1 MVNTEDSYRRQL
13 AIWNG
18 SSNMR
23 TVPQG
28 NIYEQIH

>member
-1 MVNTEDSYRRQL
+1 MVKTEDGYRRQL
-13 AIWNG
+13 GIWNG

-28 NIYEQIH
+28 KIHEQIH